1 MRAPQYQIVAVKG
14 LIETKEEYQV
24 RVLWKIERFY
34 FHNFQR
40 ILCLKM

>member
-24 RVLWKIERFY
+24 SFIIEIDFI
-34 FHNFQR
+34 FTISKGH
-40 ILCLKM
+40 CV